1 MNLLDGK
8 NLYRSKP
15 VWYNSEDEGQW
26 GKLSKQGG
34 FDLLEYLEN
43 TVEINIIDVMIE
55 WPIHTRWSEN
65 FDPQNPIN

>member
-55 WPIHTRWSEN
+55 
-65 FDPQNPIN
+65 